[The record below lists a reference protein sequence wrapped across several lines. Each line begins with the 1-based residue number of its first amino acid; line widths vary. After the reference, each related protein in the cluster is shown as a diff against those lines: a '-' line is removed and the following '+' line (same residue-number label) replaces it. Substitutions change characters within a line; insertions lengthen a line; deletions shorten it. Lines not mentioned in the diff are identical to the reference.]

1 MNKLDVVIAN
11 ISYLLDVLR
20 SYEEIIKSGNCNTCD
35 DKLTCDY
42 KPKAGQ
48 LVRYNCPFYVEE

>member
-11 ISYLLDVLR
+11 ISYLLEVLR
-20 SYEEIIKSGNCNTCD
+20 SYKEIIKSGNCNTCD
-35 DKLTCDY
+35 YKLTCDY
-42 KPKAGQ
+42 RPKAGQ